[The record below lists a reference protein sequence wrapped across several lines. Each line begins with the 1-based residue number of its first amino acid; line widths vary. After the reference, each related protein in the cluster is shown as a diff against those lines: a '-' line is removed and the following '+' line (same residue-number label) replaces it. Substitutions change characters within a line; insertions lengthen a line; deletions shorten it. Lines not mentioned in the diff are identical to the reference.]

1 MMTNQLP
8 RSMNAVVAY
17 GAHDYRLERVPVPE
31 AGVGEIIL
39 KIEACGICAGDV
51 KTWQGAPRFWGGEG
65 QPKYVKEPVIPGHE
79 FVGRV
84 ADLGSDIQGFKVGDR
99 IIAEQIVPCGRCR
112 FCLHGQYW
120 MCQRHDVF
128 GFQFN
133 VNGGM
138 AEYMRIPRES
148 MPYVH
153 RVPESLPL
161 ETAVLIEP
169 FSCSMHTVIRANV
182 QIGDVVVLSGAGPLG
197 LGMIGPLRQRGPSAL
212 VVLDLKDNRLERA
225 KAFGATHTLNPL
237 HVDVDTVIKDM
248 TEGYGAD
255 IYIEATGSPPS
266 VTQGLNVLRKLGR
279 FVEMSVFG
287 QATTVDWS
295 IISDTKE
302 LDVVGVHLSPY
313 CYPLVIS
320 GFERRTIPT
329 EGVVTHTFSL
339 TDFLEGFETMATAK
353 DNAIKVILVP

>member
-1 MMTNQLP
+1 MD
-8 RSMNAVVAY
+8 AVVAY
-17 GAHDYRLERVPVPE
+17 GPHDYRLERVPVPE
-31 AGVGEIIL
+31 AGPGELIL
-39 KIEACGICAGDV
+39 QVEACGICAGDV
-51 KTWQGAPRFWGGEG
+51 KTWQGAPRFWGGSG

-84 ADLGSDIQGFKVGDR
+84 AEVGAGITEFEVGDR
-99 IIAEQIVPCGRCR
+99 IIAEQIVPCGQCR
-112 FCLHGQYW
+112 FCRRGQYW

-153 RVPESLPL
+153 RVPDALPL

-197 LGMIGPLRQRGPSAL
+197 LGMIGPLLQRGPDAL
-212 VVLDLKDNRLERA
+212 VVLDLKENRLERA
-225 KAFGATHTLNPL
+225 QAFGATHTFNPL
-237 HVDVDTVIKDM
+237 QVDVDSVIKDM
-248 TEGYGAD
+248 TGGYGAD
-255 IYIEATGSPPS
+255 IYIEATGAPAS
-266 VTQGLNVLRKLGR
+266 VIQGLNILRKLGR

-287 QATTVDWS
+287 QPTTVDWS

-302 LDVVGVHLSPY
+302 LDVLGVHLSPH

-320 GFERRTIPT
+320 GFERGTIPHQ
-329 EGVVTHTFSL
+329 GIVTHKFPL
-339 TDFLEGFETMATAK
+339 HRFLEGFETMATAR
-353 DNAIKVILVP
+353 DEAIKVVLIPS